1 MVSKD
6 LGFIGL
12 GKMGAPMAG
21 RLLDAGYALTVF
33 DTREAALTPF
43 VARGAKR
50 RRLPGCGRVSCRDGA
65 GQPADSR
72 RGETGRPGR

>member
-21 RLLDAGYALTVF
+21 RLLDAGYTLTIF
-33 DTREAALTPF
+33 DTREAALSPF
-43 VARGAKR
+43 VARGAKSATSPAAVASAVETVLVS
-50 RRLPGCGRVSCRDGA
+50 LPTPDVVRQVALGA
-65 GQPADSR
+65 
-72 RGETGRPGR
+72 